1 MPAVRDLLRL
11 ASISPRDLDAI
22 AVGLGPGSYTG
33 LRIGLIAAKT
43 LTYALGCRLIGL
55 DSLEIVARNA
65 PRQALR
71 VSVVADAQRGDL
83 FVADFDRNDADSP
96 LVRRGITRLEN
107 ARDWSSRV
115 AEGTFVLGPAL
126 LRSTFEVPLGAILAT
141 ENDRLPLPSGL
152 ISSAMEAYR
161 SGRSDDPWTLEPVYL
176 RRSAAEDK
184 RDGPIVAS

>member
-1 MPAVRDLLRL
+1 MPAIRDLFRL
-11 ASISPRDLDAI
+11 GSISPRDLDAI

-43 LTYALGCRLIGL
+43 LAYALGCRLIGL

-65 PRQALR
+65 PRQAMR

-83 FVADFDRNDADSP
+83 FVADFNRHDSDSP
-96 LVRRGITRLEN
+96 LVRRGTARLEN
-107 ARDWSSRV
+107 ARDWFSRIE
-115 AEGTFVLGPAL
+115 AGTFILGPAL
-126 LRSTFEVPLGAILAT
+126 LRSTFEVPRGAILAT
-141 ENDRLPLPSGL
+141 ENDRLPLPGGL
-152 ISSAMEAYR
+152 ISSAMEAFD